1 MMLLLDVGN
10 TSVKWGVC
18 NAGSIEESDCFM
30 HRGNDVQALADQSWS
45 KLQTPASVFIAN
57 VGGAQLQQQLCR
69 WIGARWDITPVFL
82 KTTAAACGVSNAY
95 KIPENLGVDRW
106 AALVAAHHD
115 VAGASCVID
124 CGTAITLDLLD
135 ATGRHRGG
143 MILPGT
149 GMLQQLLLK
158 NTAINSEARPFQAA
172 SLFSAG
178 TEDAVNSGSLYM
190 AAATIDRV
198 VADMAA
204 ELDARLQLLITGGD
218 AGRIQTL
225 LACSARLDTELVL
238 KGLAILAGEY

>member
-1 MMLLLDVGN
+1 MRLLLDVGN

-18 NAGSIEESDCFM
+18 NTGAIEKSDCFM
-30 HRGNDVQALADQSWS
+30 HRGKDVRALADQSWS
-45 KLQTPASVFIAN
+45 ELRTPSAVYIAN
-57 VGGAQLQQQLCR
+57 VGGEQLQQQLSG

-82 KTTAAACGVSNAY
+82 TATAAACGVSNAY
-95 KIPENLGVDRW
+95 KIPAKLGVDRW

-115 VAGASCVID
+115 TPGASCIID

-149 GMLQQLLLK
+149 GMLQQLLLQ
-158 NTAINSEARPFQAA
+158 NTAINSEARSLQAA
-172 SLFSAG
+172 SLFSAA

-204 ELDARLQLLITGGD
+204 ELDTRLQLLITGGD

-225 LACSARLDTELVL
+225 LTCSARHDPELVL